1 MREIEIVKR
10 DKNYTIGNI
19 GAFENLKE
27 YSYLHSKVDMAIPG
41 KVFLGEK
48 LDMSSM
54 EISFH
59 LLKAGQGIPFD
70 HMHNENE
77 EVYVVIKG
85 KGEFIIED
93 EVTAVKE
100 GSIIKIEPEGKRR
113 WRNNSQEDFIV
124 MVIQAVSKSLNK
136 FNVTDGYM

>member
-1 MREIEIVKR
+1 MIEVEIVKR
-10 DKNYTIGNI
+10 NKNYTIGNI
-19 GAFENLKE
+19 GDFKNLNE
-27 YSYLHSKVDMAIPG
+27 YSYLHSTVDMAIPG
-41 KVFLGEK
+41 KVFVGEK

-54 EISFH
+54 EISFQV
-59 LLKAGQGIPFD
+59 LKAGQGIPFD

-77 EVYVVIKG
+77 EVYVIIKG
-85 KGEFIIED
+85 SGEFIIDE

-113 WRNNSQEDFIV
+113 WRNNSDDDFIV
-124 MVIQAVSKSLNK
+124 MVIQAVSKTLNK